1 MSTLVSIEIMTA
13 VKDALDDSWQTAQEI
28 ADKLHIRPRNVQTAL
43 GNLSTKGL
51 VETQGKKPI
60 RYRRHEKPDIGCWT
74 DQSAEYRG
82 EPKPYMRPG
91 SYTPRARPTIII
103 KDGGDK

>member
-1 MSTLVSIEIMTA
+1 MMSDFGIEIIAA

-74 DQSAEYRG
+74 HQHTEYKG
-82 EPKPYMRPG
+82 EPMPYMRPG
-91 SYTPRARPTIII
+91 SYSPRSRPTIIVGVS
-103 KDGGDK
+103 KKE